1 MRDPNCVGALIRDH
15 RNRVYAQRRTPARR
29 VLPGIGD
36 IVGGHLDAGE
46 TPELALARELEEET
60 GWKLRRVEAVIADWE
75 WEWDGVVRREL
86 DYLVEVDGDPG
97 EPTLAPREHDAFAWV
112 GPDNLELMMEGR
124 TDGDRRLRDVVAKAV
139 RIRLTPRLRLEP
151 IGPEH
156 ADDLWRLHRDEAV
169 ARWYG
174 KTWTR
179 EGALRYAT
187 RRAEQWE
194 AHGVDKWIAYD
205 RASGE
210 LVGRGGLSRKEDE
223 PERLE
228 VGWTVRSDLWGRGY
242 ATEIG
247 RAGLALAFDELG
259 ADEVVAF
266 TGPDNQRSRAVM
278 ERLGM
283 GDPRDIVYMGDAVV
297 LYTLPRGRA
306 TAAGRAALHRWD
318 DPRTTGDG

>member
-15 RNRVYAQRRTPARR
+15 RNRVFAQRRTPARR
-29 VLPGIGD
+29 VLPGIWD
-36 IVGGHLDAGE
+36 IVGGHLEAGE

-124 TDGDRRLRDVVAKAV
+124 T
-139 RIRLTPRLRLEP
+139 P
-151 IGPEH
+151 
-156 ADDLWRLHRDEAV
+156 
-169 ARWYG
+169 RWYG

-297 LYTLPRGRA
+297 LYTLPRGCA